1 MLKVQLCGFSPTVQM
16 NFERIELLEVAENLF
31 GKVLPQFKIFLL
43 STVYFEK
50 SASVL
55 VGTRNGTDVRSLI

>member
-55 VGTRNGTDVRSLI
+55 MGTWNGTDVRSLI